1 VSAYPAGFDPAP
13 HSGPNRL
20 DRIRAV
26 ADAVLYEGYLLYPYR
41 ATSSKNQLRW
51 QFGVLGPQGADAAG
65 IGEDSHLSMQ
75 CLIDLGLIDLGLLD
89 LGLLDIGRNE
99 SIESA
104 QGSLI
109 IHVRFLQLQRRRA
122 ERVDERGGYLPVPEL
137 RVDGERWFSWDE
149 AVEVDSSRTVPLA
162 DLLPGHSWTVTAV
175 AAESTEPVHDQL
187 GNLAGRLV
195 RQRWPVAAGVFAR
208 LEPIDGLHRFT
219 MSIDNEAT
227 ADGLTSQEEALR
239 GSLLGTHV
247 IIESRDP
254 TAAFIS
260 VIDPPDHAREAA
272 GQCRQHRCWPVL
284 AGEPGAV
291 SAVLGSPII
300 LYDYPEIA
308 GESTG
313 SLFDATEIDEIL
325 MLRVLTMT
333 DAEKAEAR
341 ATDQKAA
348 EIIERCDAMS
358 PEDLM
363 RLHGTFRDPDP
374 LPPSW
379 SDADDPFAVF
389 NDHDPDTS
397 EVVIS
402 GETVRKGSLVRLN
415 PRRRADAQDLFYADQ
430 LARVTAIHRD
440 LDDETHVAVV
450 LVDDPAADL
459 HDWYGR
465 YLYFSP
471 DEVVPVGV
479 AATKEGESR

>member
-1 VSAYPAGFDPAP
+1 VSVHPADFNPADL
-13 HSGPNRL
+13 NK
-20 DRIRAV
+20 IRAV

-51 QFGVLGPQGADAAG
+51 QFGVLGPQGADVAG

-75 CLIDLGLIDLGLLD
+75 CLLD
-89 LGLLDIGRNE
+89 LGSRG

-104 QGSLI
+104 QSNLI
-109 IHVRFLQLQRRRA
+109 IYVRFLQLQHRHT
-122 ERVDERGGYLPVPEL
+122 EQFDDRGGYLPVSEL

-149 AVEVDSSRTVPLA
+149 AVEVESSRTVPLV
-162 DLLPGHSWTVTAV
+162 DLLHGHSWSVLAE

-187 GNLAGRLV
+187 GNVAGRLV
-195 RQRWPVAAGVFAR
+195 RQRWPVAATSFAR
-208 LEPIDGLHRFT
+208 LEPVDGLRRLT
-219 MSIDNEAT
+219 VSIDNQAM
-227 ADGLTSQEEALR
+227 ADDLTSKEEALR
-239 GSLLGTHV
+239 HSLLGTHL
-247 IIESRDP
+247 IITCRDP
-254 TAAFIS
+254 SVTFIS
-260 VIDPPDHAREAA
+260 VIDPPGHARKAA
-272 GQCRQHRCWPVL
+272 EQCRQHRCWPVL
-284 AGEPGAV
+284 AGEPGDA
-291 SAVLGSPII
+291 SAILGSPII

-341 ATDQKAA
+341 ATDPKAA

-402 GETVRKGSLVRLN
+402 GEIVRKGSLVKLN

-450 LVDDPAADL
+450 LVDDPAGDL

-471 DEVVPVGV
+471 DEVIPL
-479 AATKEGESR
+479 

>member
-1 VSAYPAGFDPAP
+1 MTV
-13 HSGPNRL
+13 

-51 QFGVLGPQGADAAG
+51 QFGVIGPQGADAAG

-75 CLIDLGLIDLGLLD
+75 CLLD
-89 LGLLDIGRNE
+89 LGLLE
-99 SIESA
+99 SVESA
-104 QGSLI
+104 QASLI
-109 IHVRFLQLQRRRA
+109 IYVRFLQLQQRRA
-122 ERVDERGGYLPVPEL
+122 ERFDDREGYLPVPEL
-137 RVDGERWFSWDE
+137 RVDGDRWFSWDE
-149 AVEVDSSRTVPLA
+149 AVEVESGRIVPLA
-162 DLLPGHSWTVTAV
+162 DLLSGHSWTVMAE

-187 GNLAGRLV
+187 GRLAGRLV
-195 RQRWPVAAGVFAR
+195 RQRWPVAASVFAR
-208 LEPIDGLHRFT
+208 LEPLDGLHRLT
-219 MSIDNEAT
+219 VSIDNEAT
-227 ADGLTSQEEALR
+227 AAGLSSKEEALR
-239 GSLLGTHV
+239 SSLLGTHV
-247 IIESRDP
+247 IIESDDP
-254 TAAFIS
+254 AAAFIS
-260 VIDPPDHAREAA
+260 VIDPPDYARKAA
-272 GQCRQHRCWPVL
+272 GQCRQQRCWPVL

-341 ATDQKAA
+341 ATDPKAA

-358 PEDLM
+358 AEDLL
-363 RLHGTFRDPDP
+363 RLHGTLRDPGQV
-374 LPPSW
+374 PSW
-379 SDADDPFAVF
+379 NDADDPFAAF
-389 NDHDPDTS
+389 NDHDPDNT

-450 LVDDPAADL
+450 LVDDPASDL

-471 DEVVPVGV
+471 DEVVPL
-479 AATKEGESR
+479 

>member
-1 VSAYPAGFDPAP
+1 MSV
-13 HSGPNRL
+13 

-41 ATSSKNQLRW
+41 ATSRKNQLRW

-75 CLIDLGLIDLGLLD
+75 CPLDLGLLD
-89 LGLLDIGRNE
+89 LGRLDVGRNE
-99 SIESA
+99 SIESG

-109 IHVRFLQLQRRRA
+109 IHVRFLQLQQRRA
-122 ERVDERGGYLPVPEL
+122 ERADDHGGYRPVPEL
-137 RVDGERWFSWDE
+137 RAGNERWFSWDE
-149 AVEVDSSRTVPLA
+149 AVEVESSRTVSLT
-162 DLLPGHSWTVTAV
+162 DLLLRGHSWTVMAE
-175 AAESTEPVHDQL
+175 AAEGTEPVHDQL
-187 GNLAGRLV
+187 GTTAGRLV
-195 RQRWPVAAGVFAR
+195 RQRWPVVASVFAR
-208 LEPIDGLHRFT
+208 LEPLDGLHRLT
-219 MSIDNEAT
+219 VSIDNEAT
-227 ADGLTSQEEALR
+227 ADGLSSKEEALR
-239 GSLLGTHV
+239 GSLLGTHM
-247 IIESRDP
+247 IIESHDP
-254 TAAFIS
+254 AAAFIS
-260 VIDPPDHAREAA
+260 VIDPPDYARTAA
-272 GQCRQHRCWPVL
+272 GQCRQERCWPVL

-333 DAEKAEAR
+333 DAEKADAR
-341 ATDQKAA
+341 ATDPKAA
-348 EIIERCDAMS
+348 EIIERGDAMS
-358 PEDLM
+358 AEDLL
-363 RLHGTFRDPDP
+363 RLHGTLRAPGQV
-374 LPPSW
+374 PSW
-379 SDADDPFAVF
+379 NDADDPFAAF
-389 NDHDPDTS
+389 NDHDPDTT

-440 LDDETHVAVV
+440 LDNETHVAVV
-450 LVDDPAADL
+450 LIDDPASDL

-471 DEVVPVGV
+471 DEVVPL
-479 AATKEGESR
+479 

>member
-1 VSAYPAGFDPAP
+1 MSAQSAGSEPAG
-13 HSGPNRL
+13 L

-41 ATSSKNQLRW
+41 ATSSKNQQRW
-51 QFGVLGPQGADAAG
+51 QFGVLGPHGAEAAG
-65 IGEDSHLSMQ
+65 IGENSHLSMQ
-75 CLIDLGLIDLGLLD
+75 TLLHLGP
-89 LGLLDIGRNE
+89 NE
-99 SIESA
+99 SIENSQA
-104 QGSLI
+104 SLT
-109 IHVRFLQLQRRRA
+109 IHVRFLQLQQRRA
-122 ERVDERGGYLPVPEL
+122 ERAEAGGGYLPVPEL

-149 AVEVDSSRTVPLA
+149 AVDVEASRTMPLA
-162 DLLPGHSWTVTAV
+162 DLLPGASWSV
-175 AAESTEPVHDQL
+175 AAEATENSEPVHDQL
-187 GNLAGRLV
+187 GHLAGRLV
-195 RQRWPVAAGVFAR
+195 RQRWVVSATVAAG
-208 LEPIDGLHRFT
+208 LEPTEGLYRLT
-219 MSIDNEAT
+219 VSIDNEET
-227 ADGLTSQEEALR
+227 ANGLTTRDEATR
-239 GSLLGTHV
+239 RSLLGTHV
-247 IIESRDP
+247 IIECRNPSV
-254 TAAFIS
+254 AFLS
-260 VIDPPDHAREAA
+260 VIDPPAYAQKAA
-272 GQCRQHRCWPVL
+272 DQCRQYRCWPVL
-284 AGEPGAV
+284 AGEPGEV

-341 ATDQKAA
+341 ATDPKAA

-358 PEDLM
+358 SEDLM
-363 RLHGTFRDPDP
+363 RLHGTLRDPHP

-379 SDADDPFAVF
+379 NDADDPFAVF

-397 EVVIS
+397 AVVIS

-430 LARVTAIHRD
+430 LARVTAVHRD

-450 LVDDPAADL
+450 LVDDPAGDL

-471 DEVVPVGV
+471 DEVVPL
-479 AATKEGESR
+479 

>member
-1 VSAYPAGFDPAP
+1 
-13 HSGPNRL
+13 
-20 DRIRAV
+20 
-26 ADAVLYEGYLLYPYR
+26 
-41 ATSSKNQLRW
+41 
-51 QFGVLGPQGADAAG
+51 
-65 IGEDSHLSMQ
+65 M
-75 CLIDLGLIDLGLLD
+75 
-89 LGLLDIGRNE
+89 
-99 SIESA
+99 
-104 QGSLI
+104 
-109 IHVRFLQLQRRRA
+109 
-122 ERVDERGGYLPVPEL
+122 
-137 RVDGERWFSWDE
+137 
-149 AVEVDSSRTVPLA
+149 
-162 DLLPGHSWTVTAV
+162 
-175 AAESTEPVHDQL
+175 
-187 GNLAGRLV
+187 
-195 RQRWPVAAGVFAR
+195 
-208 LEPIDGLHRFT
+208 
-219 MSIDNEAT
+219 
-227 ADGLTSQEEALR
+227 ADGMTSKDDALR
-239 GSLLGTHV
+239 RSLLGTHM

-254 TAAFIS
+254 SAAFLS
-260 VIDPPDHAREAA
+260 VIDPPGHARKAA
-272 GQCRQHRCWPVL
+272 EQCRQHRCWPVL

-291 SAVLGSPII
+291 STVLGSPII

-341 ATDQKAA
+341 ATDPKAA
-348 EIIERCDAMS
+348 EIIARCDAMS

-389 NDHDPDTS
+389 NDHDPDTG

-402 GETVRKGSLVRLN
+402 GATVRKGSLVRLN

-450 LVDDPAADL
+450 LVDDPAGDL

-471 DEVVPVGV
+471 DEVVPL
-479 AATKEGESR
+479 

>member
-1 VSAYPAGFDPAP
+1 MSVHPAGPDRAP

-41 ATSSKNQLRW
+41 ATSRKNQLRW

-65 IGEDSHLSMQ
+65 IGEDPHLSMQ
-75 CLIDLGLIDLGLLD
+75 CLFDLGLL
-89 LGLLDIGRNE
+89 

-104 QGSLI
+104 QGGLI
-109 IHVRFLQLQRRRA
+109 IHVRFLQLQQRRA
-122 ERVDERGGYLPVPEL
+122 ERLDERGGYLPVPEL
-137 RVDGERWFSWDE
+137 RVDGERWFTWDE
-149 AVEVDSSRTVPLA
+149 AVEVNSSRTVTLA
-162 DLLPGHSWTVTAV
+162 DLLRGHSWTVTAE
-175 AAESTEPVHDQL
+175 AAESAEPVHDQL

-219 MSIDNEAT
+219 LSIDNEAT
-227 ADGLTSQEEALR
+227 ADRLTSKEALR

-260 VIDPPDHAREAA
+260 VIDPPDHARKAA
-272 GQCRQHRCWPVL
+272 AQCRQHRCWPVL

-341 ATDQKAA
+341 ATDPKAA

-358 PEDLM
+358 AEDLL
-363 RLHGTFRDPDP
+363 RLHGTLRDPSQV
-374 LPPSW
+374 PSRN
-379 SDADDPFAVF
+379 DADDPFAVF
-389 NDHDPDTS
+389 NDHDPDTT

-450 LVDDPAADL
+450 LVDDPASDL

-479 AATKEGESR
+479 AATKEGENR

>member
-1 VSAYPAGFDPAP
+1 VSSHPAGSEPA
-13 HSGPNRL
+13 GL

-51 QFGVLGPQGADAAG
+51 QFGVLGPQAADVAG

-75 CLIDLGLIDLGLLD
+75 CLLDLGLLD
-89 LGLLDIGRNE
+89 LGLLDLGSTE
-99 SIESA
+99 GIEGA
-104 QGSLI
+104 QSSLI
-109 IHVRFLQLQRRRA
+109 IHVRFLQLQQRRT
-122 ERVDERGGYLPVPEL
+122 ERFDDRGGYQPVSEL

-149 AVEVDSSRTVPLA
+149 AVEVESSRTVPLVE
-162 DLLPGHSWTVTAV
+162 LLSGLSWRV
-175 AAESTEPVHDQL
+175 AAEAAEGTEPVHDHL
-187 GNLAGRLV
+187 GTVAGRLV
-195 RQRWPVAAGVFAR
+195 RQRWPVAATVFAR
-208 LEPIDGLHRFT
+208 LEPVAGLHRLT
-219 MSIDNEAT
+219 VSIDNDAK
-227 ADGLTSQEEALR
+227 ADSLRSKDEALR
-239 GSLLGTHV
+239 QSLLGTHV
-247 IIESRDP
+247 IIVSRNS
-254 TAAFIS
+254 TVAFLS
-260 VIDPPDHAREAA
+260 VIDPPGHAKGAA
-272 GQCRQHRCWPVL
+272 EQCRQHRCWPVL
-284 AGEPGAV
+284 AGEPGNT
-291 SAVLGSPII
+291 SAILGSPII

-341 ATDQKAA
+341 ATDPKAA
-348 EIIERCDAMS
+348 EIIDRCDAMS
-358 PEDLM
+358 PEDMM

-379 SDADDPFAVF
+379 TDADDPFAVF
-389 NDHDPDTS
+389 NDHDPNTS
-397 EVVIS
+397 EVMIS

-440 LDDETHVAVV
+440 LDDETHLAVV
-450 LVDDPAADL
+450 LVDDPAGDL

-471 DEVVPVGV
+471 DEVVPL
-479 AATKEGESR
+479 

>member
-1 VSAYPAGFDPAP
+1 MSV
-13 HSGPNRL
+13 

-51 QFGVLGPQGADAAG
+51 QFGVLGPQGAEAAG

-75 CLIDLGLIDLGLLD
+75 CLLDLGLLD
-89 LGLLDIGRNE
+89 LGRSEG
-99 SIESA
+99 IESA
-104 QGSLI
+104 QADLI
-109 IHVRFLQLQRRRA
+109 IYVRFLQLQQRRT
-122 ERVDERGGYLPVPEL
+122 ERLDDRDGYLPIPEL
-137 RVDGERWFSWDE
+137 RVDSERWFSWDE
-149 AVEVDSSRTVPLA
+149 AVEVESSRTVPLA
-162 DLLPGHSWTVTAV
+162 DLLCGRSWSVMAE
-175 AAESTEPVHDQL
+175 AAQNTEPVHDQL
-187 GNLAGRLV
+187 GRLAGRLV
-195 RQRWPVAAGVFAR
+195 RQRWPVAATVSAV
-208 LEPIDGLHRFT
+208 LEPADGLHRLT
-219 MSIDNEAT
+219 VSIDNNAM
-227 ADGLTSQEEALR
+227 ADGMTSKDDALR
-239 GSLLGTHV
+239 RSLLGTHM

-254 TAAFIS
+254 SAAFLS
-260 VIDPPDHAREAA
+260 VIDPPGHARKAA
-272 GQCRQHRCWPVL
+272 EQCRQHRCWPVL

-291 SAVLGSPII
+291 STVLGSPII

-341 ATDQKAA
+341 ATDPKAA
-348 EIIERCDAMS
+348 EIIARCDAMS

-363 RLHGTFRDPDP
+363 RLHGTFRDADP

-389 NDHDPDTS
+389 NDHDPDTG

-450 LVDDPAADL
+450 LVDDPAGDL

-471 DEVVPVGV
+471 DEVVPL
-479 AATKEGESR
+479 

>member
-1 VSAYPAGFDPAP
+1 VSIE
-13 HSGPNRL
+13 
-20 DRIRAV
+20 RIRAV

-51 QFGVLGPQGADAAG
+51 QFGVLGPRGAEAAG
-65 IGEDSHLSMQ
+65 IGEDSQLSMQ
-75 CLIDLGLIDLGLLD
+75 CLLDLGLLD
-89 LGLLDIGRNE
+89 LGLLDLGLRDSDLLE
-99 SIESA
+99 DSQSA
-104 QGSLI
+104 SASLI
-109 IHVRFLQLQRRRA
+109 IEVRFLQLQQRRA
-122 ERVDERGGYLPVPEL
+122 EHADVAGGYLPVAEL

-149 AVEVDSSRTVPLA
+149 AVEVESSRSMPLA
-162 DLLPGHSWTVTAV
+162 DLLPGLSWSVV
-175 AAESTEPVHDQL
+175 ADGAESAAAVHDQL

-195 RQRWPVAAGVFAR
+195 RQRWPVSATVLAR
-208 LEPIDGLHRFT
+208 LEPVDGLYRLT
-219 MSIDNEAT
+219 VSIDNQAM
-227 ADGLTSQEEALR
+227 ADDLTSKEEALR
-239 GSLLGTHV
+239 RSLLGTHL
-247 IIESRDP
+247 IIECRD
-254 TAAFIS
+254 AS
-260 VIDPPDHAREAA
+260 VGFLSAIDPPSHARTAA
-272 GQCRQHRCWPVL
+272 EQCRQHRCWPVL
-284 AGEPGAV
+284 AGEPGSV
-291 SAVLGSPII
+291 SAILGSPII

-341 ATDQKAA
+341 ATDPKAA
-348 EIIERCDAMS
+348 EIIDRCDAMS

-374 LPPSW
+374 QPPSW
-379 SDADDPFAVF
+379 RDADDPFAAF
-389 NDHDPDTS
+389 NDHDPDIG
-397 EVVIS
+397 EVLIS
-402 GETVRKGSLVRLN
+402 GETIRKGSLVRLN

-440 LDDETHVAVV
+440 LDDETHVAVI

-471 DEVVPVGV
+471 DEVVPL
-479 AATKEGESR
+479 

>member
-1 VSAYPAGFDPAP
+1 MTV
-13 HSGPNRL
+13 

-51 QFGVLGPQGADAAG
+51 QFGVIGPQGADAAG

-75 CLIDLGLIDLGLLD
+75 CLLD
-89 LGLLDIGRNE
+89 LGLLE
-99 SIESA
+99 SVESA
-104 QGSLI
+104 QASLI
-109 IHVRFLQLQRRRA
+109 IYVRFLQLQQRRA
-122 ERVDERGGYLPVPEL
+122 ERFDDREGYLPVPEL
-137 RVDGERWFSWDE
+137 RVDGDRWFSWDE
-149 AVEVDSSRTVPLA
+149 AVEVESGRIVPLA
-162 DLLPGHSWTVTAV
+162 DLLSGHSWTVMAE

-187 GNLAGRLV
+187 GCLAGRLV
-195 RQRWPVAAGVFAR
+195 RQRWPVAASVFAR
-208 LEPIDGLHRFT
+208 LEPLDGLHRLT
-219 MSIDNEAT
+219 VSIDNEAT
-227 ADGLTSQEEALR
+227 AAGLSSKEEALR
-239 GSLLGTHV
+239 SSLLGTHV
-247 IIESRDP
+247 IIESDDP
-254 TAAFIS
+254 AAAFIS
-260 VIDPPDHAREAA
+260 VIDPPDYARKAA
-272 GQCRQHRCWPVL
+272 GQCRQQRCWPVL

-341 ATDQKAA
+341 ATDPKAA

-358 PEDLM
+358 AEDLL
-363 RLHGTFRDPDP
+363 RLHGTLRDPGQV
-374 LPPSW
+374 PSW
-379 SDADDPFAVF
+379 NDADDPFAAF
-389 NDHDPDTS
+389 NDHDPDNT

-450 LVDDPAADL
+450 LVDDPASDL

-471 DEVVPVGV
+471 DEVVPL
-479 AATKEGESR
+479 

>member
-1 VSAYPAGFDPAP
+1 
-13 HSGPNRL
+13 
-20 DRIRAV
+20 
-26 ADAVLYEGYLLYPYR
+26 
-41 ATSSKNQLRW
+41 
-51 QFGVLGPQGADAAG
+51 
-65 IGEDSHLSMQ
+65 M
-75 CLIDLGLIDLGLLD
+75 
-89 LGLLDIGRNE
+89 
-99 SIESA
+99 
-104 QGSLI
+104 
-109 IHVRFLQLQRRRA
+109 
-122 ERVDERGGYLPVPEL
+122 
-137 RVDGERWFSWDE
+137 
-149 AVEVDSSRTVPLA
+149 
-162 DLLPGHSWTVTAV
+162 
-175 AAESTEPVHDQL
+175 
-187 GNLAGRLV
+187 
-195 RQRWPVAAGVFAR
+195 
-208 LEPIDGLHRFT
+208 
-219 MSIDNEAT
+219 
-227 ADGLTSQEEALR
+227 
-239 GSLLGTHV
+239 
-247 IIESRDP
+247 
-254 TAAFIS
+254 
-260 VIDPPDHAREAA
+260 
-272 GQCRQHRCWPVL
+272 L
-284 AGEPGAV
+284 AGEPGEV
-291 SAVLGSPII
+291 STVLGSPII

-341 ATDQKAA
+341 ATDPKAA
-348 EIIERCDAMS
+348 EIIDRCDAMS
-358 PEDLM
+358 PEDLL
-363 RLHGTFRDPDP
+363 RLHGTFRDPGP
-374 LPPSW
+374 VPSW

>member
-1 VSAYPAGFDPAP
+1 VSVHPADFDPADL
-13 HSGPNRL
+13 NK
-20 DRIRAV
+20 IRAV

-51 QFGVLGPQGADAAG
+51 QFGVLGPQGADVAG
-65 IGEDSHLSMQ
+65 IGEDSHVSMQ
-75 CLIDLGLIDLGLLD
+75 CLLD
-89 LGLLDIGRNE
+89 LGSSE

-104 QGSLI
+104 QSSLI
-109 IHVRFLQLQRRRA
+109 IYVRFLQLQHRRT
-122 ERVDERGGYLPVPEL
+122 EQFDDRGGYLPVSEL

-149 AVEVDSSRTVPLA
+149 AVEVESSRTVPLV
-162 DLLPGHSWTVTAV
+162 DLLHGHSWSVLAE
-175 AAESTEPVHDQL
+175 AAENTEPIHDQL
-187 GNLAGRLV
+187 GKMGGRLV
-195 RQRWPVAAGVFAR
+195 RQRWRVAATTFAR
-208 LEPIDGLHRFT
+208 LEPVDGLHRLT
-219 MSIDNEAT
+219 VSIDNQAM
-227 ADGLTSQEEALR
+227 ADDLTGKEEALR
-239 GSLLGTHV
+239 HSLLGTHL
-247 IIESRDP
+247 IIKCRDP
-254 TAAFIS
+254 SVAFIS
-260 VIDPPDHAREAA
+260 VIDPPGHARKAA
-272 GQCRQHRCWPVL
+272 EQCRQHRCWPVL
-284 AGEPGAV
+284 AGEPGDV
-291 SAVLGSPII
+291 SAILGSPII

-341 ATDQKAA
+341 ATDAKAA

-402 GETVRKGSLVRLN
+402 GEIVREGSLVKLN

-430 LARVTAIHRD
+430 LARVTAVHRD

-450 LVDDPAADL
+450 LVDDPAGDL

-471 DEVVPVGV
+471 DEVIPL
-479 AATKEGESR
+479 

>member
-1 VSAYPAGFDPAP
+1 MSVHSADSEPAG
-13 HSGPNRL
+13 L

-51 QFGVLGPQGADAAG
+51 QFGVLGPQGSDAAG

-75 CLIDLGLIDLGLLD
+75 CLLDLGLLD
-89 LGLLDIGRNE
+89 LRLLE
-99 SIESA
+99 SIKSA
-104 QGSLI
+104 QPSLLI
-109 IHVRFLQLQRRRA
+109 RVRFLQLQQRRA
-122 ERVDERGGYLPVPEL
+122 EQFDGRGGYLPVSEL

-149 AVEVDSSRTVPLA
+149 AVEVESSRIVPLA
-162 DLLPGHSWTVTAV
+162 DLSQGYSSSVVAE
-175 AAESTEPVHDQL
+175 AAENTEPVHDQL
-187 GNLAGRLV
+187 GQLAGRLV
-195 RQRWPVAAGVFAR
+195 RQRWPVMATVSAL
-208 LEPIDGLHRFT
+208 LEPADGLHRLT
-219 MSIDNEAT
+219 VSIDNQAV
-227 ADGLTSQEEALR
+227 ADDMKSKDEALR
-239 GSLLGTHV
+239 QSLLGTHL
-247 IIESRDP
+247 IIECRDHSV
-254 TAAFIS
+254 AFLS
-260 VIDPPDHAREAA
+260 VIDPPSHARTAA
-272 GQCRQHRCWPVL
+272 EQCLQHRCWPVL
-284 AGEPGAV
+284 AGEPGDV
-291 SAVLGSPII
+291 SAILGSPII

-341 ATDQKAA
+341 ATDPKAA
-348 EIIERCDAMS
+348 EIIDRCDAMA

-374 LPPSW
+374 LLPPSW
-379 SDADDPFAVF
+379 TDPDDPFAVF
-389 NDHDPDTS
+389 NDHDPDTG

-450 LVDDPAADL
+450 LVDDPAGDL

-471 DEVVPVGV
+471 DEVVPL
-479 AATKEGESR
+479 